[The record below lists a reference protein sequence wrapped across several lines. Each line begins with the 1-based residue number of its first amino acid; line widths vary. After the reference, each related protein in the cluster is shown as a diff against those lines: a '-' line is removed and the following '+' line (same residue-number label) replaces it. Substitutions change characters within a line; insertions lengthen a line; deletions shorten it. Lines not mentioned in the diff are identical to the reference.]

1 MELDV
6 IVPGVKAEVVGS
18 DCITVLFNRPWK
30 TLSSAIFNGGIIDA
44 RAVLNMHIPKSYN
57 HEDPE
62 GHIRR
67 MIEKIGL
74 PEPVVGM
81 MTAAEMENVAVINKE
96 DEQGEFRVTT
106 IITAGVS
113 NPATAG
119 ERPRF
124 PFLEGTINVILLL
137 DGNFSSATMASSVM
151 IATEAKTLALRELD
165 VRSFSMGSTYD
176 LSTNLASG
184 TTTDTV
190 VVSCTG
196 KGKLIWYHSTG
207 LSFRGR
213 FGAFEEGIEVGRLI
227 ALAVKEGVLKAL
239 EKQDKIRI
247 GRSLL
252 KRLEER
258 GVSIGHFMRIAVDHY
273 FSSFSSRES
282 RDNLPGEEVFRKE
295 LEEVLSRDR
304 GVCSLVM
311 AGLGLE
317 KDEERRGFMPYEGE
331 IVLRKGSNEE
341 IHRLPSRVLG
351 GVIADY
357 IGGVKGSTLYGQSV
371 KFFENTGENPLKGE
385 MTPTM
390 YYVLSGIVGGVMGHI
405 DQKRK
410 QGE

>member
-6 IVPGVKAEVVGS
+6 IVPGVRAEVVGS
-18 DCITVLFNRPWK
+18 ECITVLFDRPWK
-30 TLSSAIFNGGIIDA
+30 TLSSAFFNGGIIDA
-44 RAVLNMHIPKSYN
+44 RSVLNMHIPKSYN

-67 MIEKIGL
+67 MIEKVGL

-96 DEQGEFRVTT
+96 DEQGKFRVTT

-113 NPATAG
+113 NPNTAG

-151 IATEAKTLALRELD
+151 IATEAKTVALRELD
-165 VRSFSMGSTYD
+165 VRSFSMDSGYS
-176 LSTNLASG
+176 LLTNLASG

-196 KGKLIWYHSTG
+196 KGKSVWLNST
-207 LSFRGR
+207 
-213 FGAFEEGIEVGRLI
+213 GIEVGRLI
-227 ALAVKEGVLKAL
+227 ALAVKEGVLEAL
-239 EKQDKIRI
+239 EKQDKLQV
-247 GRSLL
+247 GRPLMN
-252 KRLEER
+252 RLEER
-258 GVSIGHFMRIAVDHY
+258 GVFIDHFMRIAIDHY
-273 FSSFSSRES
+273 FSHFSENES
-282 RDNLPGEEVFRKE
+282 RDYLPGEEIFRKE
-295 LEEVLSRDR
+295 LEEVLSSSG

-317 KDEERRGFMPYEGE
+317 KEEERRGFMPYEGE
-331 IVLRKGSNEE
+331 IVLRKGGNEE
-341 IHRLPSRVLG
+341 IHRLPSWVLG

-357 IGGVKGSTLYGQSV
+357 IGGVKGLKLYEESV
-371 KFFENTGENPLKGE
+371 EIFEKTGNKPLKGE

-390 YYVLSGIVGGVMGHI
+390 YYVLSGIIGGVIGRI
-405 DQKRK
+405 VKKGRN
-410 QGE
+410 E

>member
-6 IVPGVKAEVVGS
+6 IVPGVRAEVVGS
-18 DCITVLFNRPWK
+18 DCITVLFNRSWK

-44 RAVLNMHIPKSYN
+44 RAVLNMHVPKSYN

-67 MIEKIGL
+67 MIEKVGL

-81 MTAAEMENVAVINKE
+81 MTAAEMENVAVVNKE

-137 DGNFSSATMASSVM
+137 DGNFSPAAMASSVM

-165 VRSFSMGSTYD
+165 VRSFSMDSAYD
-176 LSTNLASG
+176 FSTNLASG

-196 KGKLIWYHSTG
+196 KGELIWYNST
-207 LSFRGR
+207 
-213 FGAFEEGIEVGRLI
+213 GIEVGRLV
-227 ALAVKEGVLKAL
+227 ALAVKEGVLEAL

-247 GRSLL
+247 GRPLL
-252 KRLEER
+252 KKLEER
-258 GVSIGHFMRIAVDHY
+258 GIFVDHLMRIAVDHY
-273 FSSFSSRES
+273 FSSFFSRET
-282 RDNLPGEEVFRKE
+282 RDDLPEEEVFRKE
-295 LEEVLSRDR
+295 LEEVLSRDKEI
-304 GVCSLVM
+304 CSLVM

-317 KDEERRGFMPYEGE
+317 EEEKRRGLMPYKAE
-331 IVLRKGSNEE
+331 IGLQEESNEGV
-341 IHRLPSRVLG
+341 HRLPSQVFG
-351 GVIADY
+351 EVIADY
-357 IGGVKGSTLYGQSV
+357 IGGVKGSKLYGEGV
-371 KFFENTGENPLKGE
+371 KIFGKTGENPLKGE

-390 YYVLSGIVGGVMGHI
+390 YYILSGIVGGVMGRI
-405 DQKRK
+405 DQKRT